1 MCICMPAIQ
10 GACPVLCRRGAHS
23 AAVCR
28 SICAAFLGEH
38 RCAQQP
44 LCVKVRVHAALQG
57 GRKYLPRAHGAAQ
70 PLCCFCRSF
79 SAAFCRDA
87 LRVAQDPLAD
97 AQAQVAFRG
106 ARTVCPDLLRRP
118 FCPGGRGLCPACF
131 KEPQPCGI
139 RCARSRIPG
148 CPCPAMQ
155 LCIALSVQPAEQ
167 QRAAA
172 VHAASPATM
181 HTPSLT
187 EIS

>member
-1 MCICMPAIQ
+1 MSEMINETLRTMPLLA
-10 GACPVLCRRGAHS
+10 LRGLSVFPGMLLTFDVERS
-23 AAVCR
+23 ASV
-28 SICAAFLGEH
+28 
-38 RCAQQP
+38 
-44 LCVKVRVHAALQG
+44 AALNMAVRTDQ
-57 GRKYLPRAHGAAQ
+57 LIFLAAQ
-70 PLCCFCRSF
+70 K
-79 SAAFCRDA
+79 
-87 LRVAQDPLAD
+87 DPLAD
-97 AQAQVAFRG
+97 AQVQSVFRS
-106 ARTVCPDLLRRP
+106 ARAVSLCPPCRP
-118 FCPGGRGLCPACF
+118 FCPGGRGLCPACL